1 MRRRQLR
8 GLGLL
13 ALVTAV
19 LVTAALWR
27 SAAQPLTGVPVP
39 APFGS
44 MSSSPNVSSSSSV
57 SPSPSPAG
65 TPGATASPSGSPTLS
80 TAPAPTPSARTVV
93 VLGDGYTVRS
103 GWADE
108 LAAVSGRTVVTM
120 AEDGMGYRVAPKA
133 CAQKPCVSF
142 GGAASRVAAAEPDAV
157 VVVGGDAD
165 GDFKLDPFAVES
177 LRALRKALPDAT
189 IVATPPLSSRFPRP
203 YWITLHGKSIQK
215 VSGQERVTWLDT
227 SSVSGKPASYDG
239 TSLTPEASWQF
250 AALVGDALP

>member
-13 ALVTAV
+13 ALVTAI

-27 SAAQPLTGVPVP
+27 SAAQPTTGVP
-39 APFGS
+39 AASSSSS
-44 MSSSPNVSSSSSV
+44 MSSSPDPTGTPDSSV
-57 SPSPSPAG
+57 SPS
-65 TPGATASPSGSPTLS
+65 LS
-80 TAPAPTPSARTVV
+80 PTPSTSPLPSAEARTVV

-108 LAAVSGRTVVTM
+108 LAAVSGWTVVTV
-120 AEDGMGYRVAPKA
+120 AEDGMGYRVAPKT

-177 LRALRKALPDAT
+177 LRALRKALPGAT
-189 IVATPPLSSRFPRP
+189 IIAAPPLSSRSPRP
-203 YWITLHGKSIQK
+203 YWITLHAKSIEKASAQEK
-215 VSGQERVTWLDT
+215 VTCLDT

-239 TSLTPEASWQF
+239 TSLTPEASRQL